1 MRSNTH
7 SHQPVVEYKEEEEEK
22 TFNAKTNHIYNS
34 NVIMEMEPP
43 HHSNQ
48 RESLIHPRKS
58 SEEGTS
64 LSWSHEEEKLEP
76 NVQSIGLS
84 CEDDIANCKAIKRI
98 IHLLEFYKL
107 HQHALLN
114 NEESVIPLFEHLSS
128 VNDYGIP
135 MFMEDW
141 YQCKKKH
148 FKTPSDIRY
157 FQSIDSINCD
167 NESCVYAR
175 RYQRDR
181 SRSPHQ
187 DPHQEIDYKNII
199 LMDEL
204 NSIHTFIFHWM
215 PSRFKSIETSSLNRA
230 LERIPLNAEQEDD
243 SNQRIDNDEEE
254 EDEKELKNEVHLWPN
269 GPKPMLQCNVEEM
282 AFLLKYEIV
291 DKVTKLKPH
300 KDTIIKYVKD

>member
-1 MRSNTH
+1 MHSTTH
-7 SHQPVVEYKEEEEEK
+7 SHHQVDEYKEQEEEEK
-22 TFNAKTNHIYNS
+22 TFNAKTNPIDNAT
-34 NVIMEMEPP
+34 VIMEMEPL

-48 RESLIHPRKS
+48 RETIIHPRKS
-58 SEEGTS
+58 SEKAMS

-84 CEDDIANCKAIKRI
+84 CEDDIINCKAIKRVI
-98 IHLLEFYKL
+98 NLLEFYKL

-128 VNDYGIP
+128 LNDYGIP

-141 YQCKKKH
+141 YQCKRNH
-148 FKTPSDIRY
+148 FKTPNDIRY

-215 PSRFKSIETSSLNRA
+215 PSRFHIIEPSSLNHDNT
-230 LERIPLNAEQEDD
+230 EEDTK
-243 SNQRIDNDEEE
+243 QMIHIGNDDEE
-254 EDEKELKNEVHLWPN
+254 EDEKELENGVHLWQN
-269 GPKPMLQCNVEEM
+269 G
-282 AFLLKYEIV
+282 
-291 DKVTKLKPH
+291 
-300 KDTIIKYVKD
+300 

>member
-1 MRSNTH
+1 MHSTTH
-7 SHQPVVEYKEEEEEK
+7 SHHQVDEYKEQEEEEK
-22 TFNAKTNHIYNS
+22 TFNAKTNPIDNAT
-34 NVIMEMEPP
+34 VIMEMEPL

-48 RESLIHPRKS
+48 RETIIHPRKS
-58 SEEGTS
+58 SEKAMS

-84 CEDDIANCKAIKRI
+84 CEDDIINCKAIKRVI
-98 IHLLEFYKL
+98 NLLEFYKL

-114 NEESVIPLFEHLSS
+114 NEESVIPLFEHISQK
-128 VNDYGIP
+128 DYGIP

-141 YQCKKKH
+141 YQCKRNH
-148 FKTPSDIRY
+148 FKTPNDIHH
-157 FQSIDSINCD
+157 FQSIEAINCD
-167 NESCVYAR
+167 DESCVYVR

-181 SRSPHQ
+181 SRGPHH
-187 DPHQEIDYKNII
+187 DPHKEIDYKNII

-230 LERIPLNAEQEDD
+230 LKRIPLNAEQEDD

-254 EDEKELKNEVHLWPN
+254 ED
-269 GPKPMLQCNVEEM
+269 
-282 AFLLKYEIV
+282 
-291 DKVTKLKPH
+291 
-300 KDTIIKYVKD
+300 